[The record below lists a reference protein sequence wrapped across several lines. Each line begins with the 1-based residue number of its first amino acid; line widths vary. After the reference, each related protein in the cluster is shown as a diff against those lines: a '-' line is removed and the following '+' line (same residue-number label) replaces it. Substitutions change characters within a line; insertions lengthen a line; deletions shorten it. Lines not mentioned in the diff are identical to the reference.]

1 MLVIKFLFKV
11 SKFMYSGKS
20 FINKE
25 VHYISVCSFSL
36 ILFDITIFFNL
47 YYLKNHFCKFLIM
60 RNSDFIFMY
69 SLWTS

>member
-36 ILFDITIFFNL
+36 ILFDITIF
-47 YYLKNHFCKFLIM
+47 LI
-60 RNSDFIFMY
+60 FTI
-69 SLWTS
+69 